1 LKGFVPFLFGTG
13 LITRNSRECP
23 LRTNKMAHLIL
34 NPTCNALME
43 RLREADRQRDH
54 LRAQLADAA
63 MVAELEQVD
72 RNLPW
77 GLTGEKRAEVKAER
91 EAAIQERIAKRATR
105 RANEMRIFGSYTRP
119 GTWDA
124 DLDNY
129 QEPRYEEDVEGGY
142 RIRLVRARDLTWNA
156 YVVLPEF
163 HPAAGRHYDFFGGY
177 ESPAGLPFPPQH
189 LTYNAVEDGRGVY
202 GFYLTGAVKPRE
214 DYGDYTAHNFYS
226 VEKTG
231 YSPFADNGSVHVD
244 YAQMRQWC
252 VELVD
257 YFKGLATDLGHA
269 TICRSATKCADHGFY
284 VGVCVGCVPPS
295 APRAEPSLA
304 SRATLPRAPHAE
316 PSLASRATLPK
327 KSWAAVA
334 AVK

>member
-1 LKGFVPFLFGTG
+1 M
-13 LITRNSRECP
+13 S
-23 LRTNKMAHLIL
+23 HLIL

-63 MVAELEQVD
+63 MVAEMEQVE

-91 EAAIQERIAKRATR
+91 EAAIRKRIAVRAER

-119 GTWDA
+119 GTWDK
-124 DLDNY
+124 DLDAY
-129 QEPRYEEDVEGGY
+129 QEPRYEEEVEGGY

-156 YVVLPEF
+156 YVILPAG
-163 HPAAGRHYDFFGGY
+163 HCAAGRHYDFFGGY
-177 ESPAGLPFPPQH
+177 ETPQGLSLPPQN
-189 LTYNAVEDGRGVY
+189 LTYNAMEEERGVF
-202 GFYLTGAVKPRE
+202 GFYLTGVVKPRE
-214 DYGDYTAHNFYS
+214 DYGDYTKDNFYS

-244 YAQMRQWC
+244 YAEMKTRCIQ
-252 VELVD
+252 LVD
-257 YFKGLATDLGHA
+257 YFKELATDPKA
-269 TICRSATKCADHGFY
+269 AAICRSAVRCATHGHG
-284 VGVCVGCVPPS
+284 VGGCEGCVEERRQLE
-295 APRAEPSLA
+295 APQQTRYGTLDAATGVYTPQTREEFGKELQADIARAV
-304 SRATLPRAPHAE
+304 APK
-316 PSLASRATLPK
+316 K

-334 AVK
+334 GGK

>member
-1 LKGFVPFLFGTG
+1 M
-13 LITRNSRECP
+13 S
-23 LRTNKMAHLIL
+23 HLIL

-91 EAAIQERIAKRATR
+91 EAAIRKRIAVRAER
-105 RANEMRIFGSYTRP
+105 RAKEMRIFGSYTRP

-124 DLDNY
+124 DLDTY
-129 QEPRYEEDVEGGY
+129 QEPRYEDELEGGY

-156 YVVLPEF
+156 YVILPAG
-163 HPAAGRHYDFFGGY
+163 HCAAGRHYDFFGGY
-177 ESPAGLPFPPQH
+177 ETPQGLSLPPQN
-189 LTYNAVEDGRGVY
+189 LTYNAVEEERGVF
-202 GFYLTGAVKPRE
+202 GFYLTGVVKPRE
-214 DYGDYTAHNFYS
+214 DYGDYTKDNFYS

-244 YAQMRQWC
+244 YAEMKTRCIQ
-252 VELVD
+252 LVD
-257 YFKGLATDLGHA
+257 YFKELATDPKLA
-269 TICRSATKCADHGFY
+269 AICRSAIRCAAHGY
-284 VGVCVGCVPPS
+284 GVGGCEGCVEERRRLEASPP
-295 APRAEPSLA
+295 PQ
-304 SRATLPRAPHAE
+304 

-327 KSWAAVA
+327 APREEVSLASRAILPKKSWAAIA
-334 AVK
+334 GGK